1 MASSDRM
8 RDPIGR
14 LRWRITILEPEE
26 EEDGAGGVRRT
37 YREGA
42 TVWAAVEPVQG
53 VFRLT
58 GERAGQTVTHRITLR
73 AGPALSTQTRLKH
86 GTSVHHIR
94 SVHAAGQGEG
104 FLIALTEEISA

>member
-1 MASSDRM
+1 MA

-14 LRWRITILEPEE
+14 LRQRLTVLEPDE

-37 YREGA
+37 YRDA
-42 TVWAAVEPVQG
+42 DTVWASVQPMRG

-58 GERAGQTVTHRITLR
+58 GEYAGQAITHRVIVREGVQLT
-73 AGPALSTQTRLKH
+73 SQTRLRH

-94 SVHAAGQGEG
+94 SVHAADRGEG
-104 FLIALTEEISA
+104 FLIVLTVEISA

>member
-1 MASSDRM
+1 MA

-14 LRWRITILEPEE
+14 LRQRVTVLEPVE

-37 YREGA
+37 YRDA
-42 TVWAAVEPVQG
+42 QTVFASVEPMQG

-58 GERAGQTVTHRITLR
+58 GEYAGQAITHRVLLR
-73 AGPALSTQTRLKH
+73 EGVQLSAQTRLRH

-94 SVHAAGQGEG
+94 SVHAADRGEG
-104 FLIALTEEISA
+104 FLIALTEEIAA